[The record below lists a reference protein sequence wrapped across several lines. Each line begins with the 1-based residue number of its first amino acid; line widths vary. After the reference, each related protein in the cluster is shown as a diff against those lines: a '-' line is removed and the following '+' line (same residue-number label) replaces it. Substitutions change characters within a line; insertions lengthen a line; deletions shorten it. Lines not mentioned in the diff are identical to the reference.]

1 MTWVWGEDPA
11 PHNVTPIPVEGQESP
26 IEGSGDRG
34 PGPAEPYSVDF
45 PDEGTYPYFCTI
57 HSSPEGTEPDDM
69 AGEIVVLPAGATPP
83 PEPRPAPEPGALP
96 QATDNVSAALAWSSL
111 FADDSAPDVLLGRE
125 DNFADSLTSGGL
137 QGLLDAPLLLTATG
151 ELDERVEAELA
162 RLGAE
167 RVWIMGGTNAVSQAV
182 EDALVALGYEV
193 TRIAGTTRLETAV
206 EAAEAL
212 IDDEGFDPTT
222 AIVARAYG
230 AEGST
235 DPTQAFADSLA
246 AGGAAAREAIPIL
259 LSETGQLSAT
269 TAAFFEAHPEITTVY
284 VVGGIAALSQQVE
297 DDLIALGL
305 EVIRLAGATRFDT
318 ASAVAAWSSTAS
330 RRCSC

>member
-1 MTWVWGEDPA
+1 M
-11 PHNVTPIPVEGQESP
+11 
-26 IEGSGDRG
+26 
-34 PGPAEPYSVDF
+34 
-45 PDEGTYPYFCTI
+45 
-57 HSSPEGTEPDDM
+57 
-69 AGEIVVLPAGATPP
+69 
-83 PEPRPAPEPGALP
+83 
-96 QATDNVSAALAWSSL
+96 
-111 FADDSAPDVLLGRE
+111 LLGRE

-167 RVWIMGGTNAVSQAV
+167 RVSIMGGTNAVSQAV

-193 TRIAGTTRLETAV
+193 TRIAGTTRLETAAA
-206 EAAEAL
+206 AAEAL
-212 IDDEGFDPTT
+212 IGDEGIDPTT
-222 AIVARAYG
+222 AIVARAYE

-246 AGGAAAREAIPIL
+246 AGGAAARESIPIL
-259 LSETGQLSAT
+259 LSETGLLSAT
-269 TAAFFEAHPEITTVY
+269 TTAFFEAHPEITTVY

-305 EVIRLAGATRFDT
+305 EVIRVAGATRFDT
-318 ASAVAAWSSTAS
+318 ASRRRRAVLRLPGGVPADRGAGGRLVGGRLHRRVGRRVRADPAVQRRHASAAHAGVGVV
-330 RRCSC
+330 RRPCPVRPTDVAGGVRDRRAGGRLRPVRRPRRARGVP